1 MAAKRVTVQGRAPF
15 MDASSD
21 GAMAKPGPQT
31 RKPLRWRGG
40 GSTVDNPTASHC
52 IGSLAGEGMMVT
64 IAARTTVQHR
74 DDPLREKVT
83 MLRWFRT

>member
-1 MAAKRVTVQGRAPF
+1 MAAMRVTVQDRAPF
-15 MDASSD
+15 TDASSD
-21 GAMAKPGPQT
+21 GAKAAAQML
-31 RKPLRWRGG
+31 KPLRWRGG

-64 IAARTTVQHR
+64 IAARTTEQHR

-83 MLRWFRT
+83 ML